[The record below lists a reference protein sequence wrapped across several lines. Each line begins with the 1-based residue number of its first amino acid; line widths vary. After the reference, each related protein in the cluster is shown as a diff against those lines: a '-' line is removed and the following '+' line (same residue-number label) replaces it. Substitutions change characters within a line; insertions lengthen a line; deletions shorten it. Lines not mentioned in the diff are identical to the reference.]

1 YEATAFT
8 RDMLHGRQ
16 PCRTVVCRWSAI
28 HGDILGVH
36 CHAQQG
42 HVVFPAYDC
51 AHFAH
56 WRVKHRQSGA
66 ISITPHYSLSCGGH
80 QLSMLAQQCAIGTE
94 IEHSAIEG
102 SEFALDNTDYNER
115 IRLLGTM
122 PDSLRFRARNSNRT
136 REVASKIVPS
146 FLGTNSHHDAKPIA
160 F

>member
-1 YEATAFT
+1 
-8 RDMLHGRQ
+8 
-16 PCRTVVCRWSAI
+16 
-28 HGDILGVH
+28 
-36 CHAQQG
+36 
-42 HVVFPAYDC
+42 
-51 AHFAH
+51 
-56 WRVKHRQSGA
+56 KHRQSGA
-66 ISITPHYSLSCGGH
+66 SSITPYYSLSCGGH
-80 QLSMLAQQCAIGTE
+80 QLSMLTQQCAVGTE

-160 F
+160 FWVTAYKRFRKQYEFTAFRAGLFNPALNQFQRRGSIKGYAS